1 MPYDPKLRVI
11 ARRTGQPMPL
21 VVAIWACL
29 LDAASQH
36 DPRGVADVDAEEIA
50 VAQDAELKA
59 VQEIIEAFRAKGMI
73 DGDNRLTAWSRRQH
87 ATSTER
93 SQKHRASRRSDATAR
108 DGLQRG
114 EATGKVAGRRAT
126 QEATDTDAE
135 ENADSD
141 PETRKPL
148 VKSLGER
155 NLNQGRQ
162 AGGRGGDGN
171 AAAEDQGRILEQMLD
186 IWNEEVQGKLTR
198 GRKAA
203 LTAAREGRMMRRWR
217 EDFRQDMQA
226 WRHYCEIIGASDF
239 CLGKIPGKGWTI
251 DLGWAVESSDHV
263 AKVLEGGF
271 SGGRHPHR
279 PPACHVPELQAACD
293 AVLSAFEREHGR
305 AACRSWLGNTAIT
318 GSEPRQGG
326 LLIYMSCPSRFSREW
341 IARHYLD
348 DLQRLW
354 ADATATGVRV
364 IGLQLVGGA

>member
-1 MPYDPKLRVI
+1 MSIEWYRAYHGMPYDPKLRVI

-36 DPRGVADVDAEEIA
+36 DPRGVADVDAEEVA

-59 VQEIIEAFRAKGMI
+59 VQDIIEAFRAKGMI

-93 SQKHRASRRSDATAR
+93 SQKHRASRRPDATAR

-162 AGGRGGDGN
+162 AGGREGT
-171 AAAEDQGRILEQMLD
+171 E
-186 IWNEEVQGKLTR
+186 TR
-198 GRKAA
+198 PRRTKVGFWSRCWISGTRRYKA
-203 LTAAREGRMMRRWR
+203 
-217 EDFRQDMQA
+217 
-226 WRHYCEIIGASDF
+226 S
-239 CLGKIPGKGWTI
+239 
-251 DLGWAVESSDHV
+251 
-263 AKVLEGGF
+263 
-271 SGGRHPHR
+271 
-279 PPACHVPELQAACD
+279 
-293 AVLSAFEREHGR
+293 
-305 AACRSWLGNTAIT
+305 
-318 GSEPRQGG
+318 
-326 LLIYMSCPSRFSREW
+326 
-341 IARHYLD
+341 
-348 DLQRLW
+348 
-354 ADATATGVRV
+354 
-364 IGLQLVGGA
+364 